1 MDLIELKSN
10 CSPSG
15 KVCYALNDGTKDIK
29 VSVVCANCC
38 TAYYED
44 NVEVTD
50 AARIAVLKSLVES
63 ADCTD
68 IIDCGGTVPDSKVC
82 YDGTE
87 LVSYV
92 NKFAT
97 RFVRASEGATT
108 AQYISRIELNYTPS
122 DTFCSL
128 LDFAPNAIKYWTGT
142 AYVDPQVLQAEL
154 AARGILAF
162 VQGCEPKIDRFA
174 VTIESNQLVFRFW
187 STENDYTAQSFY
199 FRVSF
204 SPNANGSQYGTVLF
218 GSTQET
224 FSVPESVQISIKS
237 LNGVFYYYENGVLV
251 TDPTRI
257 AQLQAVIGDLGPE
270 DIVCCPDCTSD
281 AQICLSINGSVYK
294 VVTFAGGKTYYKDGV
309 EQVLTADIE
318 AAEAAVASASV
329 DNVVDCVEVPVPDGQ
344 VCYSIPSAPITQ
356 TYAVAET
363 MELVNGSAGLPA
375 YMPSVRI
382 RGAFSGATLD
392 TVNFSPAIQIWNGT
406 SRISVAALTTAL
418 NASTYLAQWKAIDPR
433 IDRFEVVD
441 TGSTVRVYLFDNQ
454 NTITSANRIGAHSWN
469 YSTSSTG
476 SPIGGTV
483 NNGAYTNIASTYT
496 PANVAYK
503 AVTANNVTVYY
514 KDGVLLTSAL
524 DIANAQSALATAT
537 TADIVD
543 CTSTVTCQAFFDT
556 ATFTATAGQ
565 TSFTLGNTPSGD
577 IQFARN
583 GAVLA
588 DAAASVTGAVVTYV
602 PAQNNNTALVAGDRI
617 EISYVYNVCTGG
629 AAPTTVDG
637 SETKVV
643 AGTGTTVTGIGTTG
657 NPYVI
662 NAAGLNVLTTVQPTP
677 TATGN
682 TTNLNSTFTDAN
694 GAVWIVDQAGDAIRV
709 NPVQTPLVLQAG
721 TTFTT
726 TSTAGAQTTRTNYA
740 TAVVNT
746 FGTSW
751 NPTTG
756 VLTIPKTGYYLVEA
770 EAEIVR
776 PWLTNDFFNL
786 WVVVNGAISTN
797 YVGQEYAPVNG
808 TYSIIAKVTRPM
820 FLTAGQTIDVRI
832 QSTGTSTATNRAWNN
847 YLSVSEI
854 KG

>member
-1 MDLIELKSN
+1 M
-10 CSPSG
+10 
-15 KVCYALNDGTKDIK
+15 LN
-29 VSVVCANCC
+29 
-38 TAYYED
+38 
-44 NVEVTD
+44 
-50 AARIAVLKSLVES
+50 
-63 ADCTD
+63 
-68 IIDCGGTVPDSKVC
+68 
-82 YDGTE
+82 
-87 LVSYV
+87 
-92 NKFAT
+92 
-97 RFVRASEGATT
+97 
-108 AQYISRIELNYTPS
+108 
-122 DTFCSL
+122 
-128 LDFAPNAIKYWTGT
+128 
-142 AYVDPQVLQAEL
+142 
-154 AARGILAF
+154 
-162 VQGCEPKIDRFA
+162 
-174 VTIESNQLVFRFW
+174 
-187 STENDYTAQSFY
+187 
-199 FRVSF
+199 
-204 SPNANGSQYGTVLF
+204 
-218 GSTQET
+218 
-224 FSVPESVQISIKS
+224 
-237 LNGVFYYYENGVLV
+237 
-251 TDPTRI
+251 
-257 AQLQAVIGDLGPE
+257 
-270 DIVCCPDCTSD
+270 
-281 AQICLSINGSVYK
+281 
-294 VVTFAGGKTYYKDGV
+294 
-309 EQVLTADIE
+309 
-318 AAEAAVASASV
+318 
-329 DNVVDCVEVPVPDGQ
+329 
-344 VCYSIPSAPITQ
+344 
-356 TYAVAET
+356 
-363 MELVNGSAGLPA
+363 
-375 YMPSVRI
+375 
-382 RGAFSGATLD
+382 
-392 TVNFSPAIQIWNGT
+392 
-406 SRISVAALTTAL
+406 
-418 NASTYLAQWKAIDPR
+418 
-433 IDRFEVVD
+433 
-441 TGSTVRVYLFDNQ
+441 
-454 NTITSANRIGAHSWN
+454 
-469 YSTSSTG
+469 
-476 SPIGGTV
+476 
-483 NNGAYTNIASTYT
+483 
-496 PANVAYK
+496 
-503 AVTANNVTVYY
+503 
-514 KDGVLLTSAL
+514 
-524 DIANAQSALATAT
+524 
-537 TADIVD
+537 
-543 CTSTVTCQAFFDT
+543 
-556 ATFTATAGQ
+556 
-565 TSFTLGNTPSGD
+565 
-577 IQFARN
+577 
-583 GAVLA
+583 